1 MLMSGIQH
9 ISAITR
15 DLLYQ
20 IKLILLSFYNL
31 KDSEIKSSAKAQ
43 DFYKYAGELI
53 QKELD
58 NNEILI

>member
-1 MLMSGIQH
+1 MFRNTTY
-9 ISAITR
+9 ISYTR
-15 DLLYQ
+15 DLLLSDKVN
-20 IKLILLSFYNL
+20 ITSFYNL

-58 NNEILI
+58 NNEKILI